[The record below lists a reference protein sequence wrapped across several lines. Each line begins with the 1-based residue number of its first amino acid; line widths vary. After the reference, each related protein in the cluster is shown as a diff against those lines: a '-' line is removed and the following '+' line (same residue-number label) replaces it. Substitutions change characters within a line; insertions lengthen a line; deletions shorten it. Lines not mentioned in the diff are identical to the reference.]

1 MTSDAEYW
9 KSLVPLYVNGRL
21 PEGERR
27 DFEKALVREPGLNQE
42 LKDYE
47 AIRRG
52 YCLLEDHVP
61 APPSGLY
68 NRIRERIMT
77 EGAPAFSAERTER
90 GTGLLDFFRGLFAA
104 PRLAWAVAGVQLII
118 IVALL
123 TVYPRTGKYE
133 TLSGGSPAA
142 VAGTRINVIFKT
154 DSREREIRELL
165 GRVGGTIVN
174 GPSAEGLY
182 TVTVRDA
189 HNMEGVLEQ
198 LKNSG
203 VVRFA
208 EKAY

>member
-1 MTSDAEYW
+1 MTSDGEYW

-21 PEGERR
+21 PEAERR
-27 DFEKALVREPGLNQE
+27 DFEEALVREPGLNQE

-47 AIRRG
+47 AIQRG

-61 APPSGLY
+61 APPAYLY
-68 NRIRERIMT
+68 HRIRERIMAD
-77 EGAPAFSAERTER
+77 GPAAFSAEGRAR
-90 GTGLLDFFRGLFAA
+90 GTGLLDFFRGLLAA
-104 PRLAWAVAGVQLII
+104 PRLAWAVAGVQVVII
-118 IVALL
+118 AALL
-123 TVYPRTGKYE
+123 TFYPRTGKYE
-133 TLSGGSPAA
+133 TLSGGNPAA

-182 TVTVRDA
+182 AVTVRDPQ
-189 HNMEGVLEQ
+189 NLEGALQ
-198 LKNSG
+198 QIKSSTA
-203 VVRFA
+203 VRFA

>member
-21 PEGERR
+21 PETERQ

-52 YCLLEDHVP
+52 YCLLEDH
-61 APPSGLY
+61 APSPSPYLY

-77 EGAPAFSAERTER
+77 EGGPAFSTDQRERE
-90 GTGLLDFFRGLFAA
+90 TGLLDFFRGLFVA
-104 PRLAWAVAGVQLII
+104 PRLAWAVAGVQLVI
-118 IVALL
+118 IVGLL
-123 TVYPRTGKYE
+123 TFYPRTGKYE
-133 TLSGGSPAA
+133 TLSGGSPAT
-142 VAGTRINVIFKT
+142 VVGPRINVIFKT

-182 TVTVRDA
+182 AVTVRDPQ
-189 HNMEGVLEQ
+189 NLEGALQQ
-198 LKNSG
+198 LKSSTA
-203 VVRFA
+203 VRFA
-208 EKAY
+208 ERAY